1 MKTYTKLTVLL
12 LALCLL
18 CSAFVACSG
27 DGNEPATTTGAQ
39 TGDQAT
45 KPQDQKPE
53 APDQGE
59 EALMKPAQN
68 NYDYDFTILTNDNGD
83 ASRPNWI
90 YEENKPSGEVISNAL
105 YHRQQIMEELYG
117 VTLHLKKESD
127 YNTLITNNA
136 SSGDYVFDVSMIPA
150 VDTIALACKGAYA
163 NVLDLDHSLNLEA
176 SYWDQRIQK
185 EYRINDMLFTLEGDF
200 SYVDEMRTLVVIYND
215 SIYSMYDY
223 YNTYG
228 SPYSLVENN
237 TWTYSVMM
245 EMIKDMADN
254 SNHDDVMNENDTW
267 GMVSERTAVY
277 YFFLGAGLKTMEN
290 NNGELTLL
298 LTDRTYYQTLYDV
311 IESTLSMA
319 GSPDVIMVNAPGAV
333 SDSSQAWTFA
343 SNIFEYDRA
352 LFRTTT
358 LSAVTRLLDME
369 SDYGILPVPAYF
381 EDQTE
386 YYCWVSGNTA
396 MPMAISDN
404 VEDIR
409 VTAEIVERLGYH
421 SRYGSDTL
429 YSAFFDQM
437 AYSRI
442 CRTQD
447 DIKMLE
453 LVMESKTYDLDQ
465 VTKITGVEPKLY
477 TLAGNKNFGVLSS
490 TMATLVETA
499 ESNLN
504 KYLIEM
510 IAGNT

>member
-1 MKTYTKLTVLL
+1 MKTSMRFWLL
-12 LALCLL
+12 LITLSMVCTSL
-18 CSAFVACSG
+18 FACG
-27 DGNEPATTTGAQ
+27 DKGDTTAPTLEKTNPNGTPTTGNEDPGQ
-39 TGDQAT
+39 
-45 KPQDQKPE
+45 PNV
-53 APDQGE
+53 GE
-59 EALMKPAQN
+59 EALYKPEV
-68 NYDYDFTILTNDNGD
+68 YDYDCDFTILTDDNGGSD
-83 ASRPNWI
+83 RPNWI

-105 YHRQQIMEELYG
+105 FNRQSIMEELYG
-117 VTLHLKKESD
+117 VTLRLKKDTE
-127 YNTLITNNA
+127 YETLITNTL
-136 SSGDYVFDVSMIPA
+136 SSGDYVYDISMVPA
-150 VDTIALACKGAYA
+150 VNTLALACKGAYK
-163 NVLDLDHSLNLEA
+163 NVLELDTVINLEA

-200 SYVDEMRTLVVIYND
+200 SYVDELRTLVVLYND
-215 SIYSMYDY
+215 SIYSKYDY
-223 YNTYG
+223 TNKYG
-228 SPYSLVENN
+228 TAYSLVESN

-245 EMIKDMADN
+245 EMIKDLADN

-277 YFFLGAGLKTMEN
+277 YFFLGAGMKTMEN

-298 LTDRTYYQTLYDV
+298 LTDTTYYNRLYDV
-311 IESTLSMA
+311 IENTLSMA
-319 GSPDVIMVNAPGAV
+319 GNPDVIMVNSPGAV

-369 SDYGILPVPAYF
+369 SDYGILPIPAYF
-381 EDQTE
+381 DDQTE

-404 VEDIR
+404 TPDSH
-409 VTAEIVERLGYH
+409 VTAEIVERLCYH

-429 YSAFFDQM
+429 YSAFFDHM

-447 DIKMLE
+447 DINMLE
-453 LVMESKTYDLDQ
+453 VVMDSKTYDLDQ
-465 VTKITGVEPKLY
+465 VTKITEVEPKLY
-477 TLAGNKNFGVLSS
+477 TLAGNKNFDKLSS
-490 TMATLVETA
+490 TISSLVESA
-499 ESNLN
+499 ESKLN
-504 KYLIEM
+504 KYLIDM